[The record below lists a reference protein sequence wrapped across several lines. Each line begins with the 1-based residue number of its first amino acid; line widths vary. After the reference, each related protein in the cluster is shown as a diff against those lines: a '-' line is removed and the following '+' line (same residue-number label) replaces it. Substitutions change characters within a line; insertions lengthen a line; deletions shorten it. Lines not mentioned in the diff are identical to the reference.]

1 MKMLKYLSI
10 GIIGLLLISGCS
22 PVKILETQKIGE
34 FTLANYSTFDFYQ
47 MDVDGNTG
55 PEFSERVH
63 WIMDEV
69 TAQMEERGVKQSDQ
83 EPELLINIGL
93 AFVEKVQTRE
103 TDFRTDAPRYVGS
116 LNYSWQSETVAVGTY
131 EEGTMVVH
139 FVDSEDLILLWEGIA
154 QSVLLKGDKA
164 AQKNIATG
172 VSKLMADL

>member
-1 MKMLKYLSI
+1 MLKHISA
-10 GIIGLLLISGCS
+10 GIIGLMFITGCS
-22 PVKILETQKIGE
+22 PVKILQTQE
-34 FTLANYSTFDFYQ
+34 VSDFTLSSYSTFDFYE
-47 MDVDGNTG
+47 MNIDGKTG
-55 PEFSERVH
+55 PEFGERVN
-63 WIMDEV
+63 WIMDEL

-83 EPELLINIGL
+83 SPDLLINIGL

-139 FVDSEDLILLWEGIA
+139 FVDSDNKVLLWEGIA
-154 QSVLLKGDKA
+154 QSVLVKGDKA